1 MSVVID
7 GLSLFYWLGS
17 SQQILADNCL
27 SIELAKINFQFFI
40 FLFAE
45 FFIGV
50 VGSNIGV
57 VKLRNVNGGSWGKR
71 RFAKFSSVNSF
82 VAVGVVSDP
91 VVFGDGV

>member
-1 MSVVID
+1 MSIVVD
-7 GLSLFYWLGS
+7 GFSLFYWFGS

-27 SIELAKINFQFFI
+27 SIELAEINLKFFI
-40 FLFAE
+40 FFLAE

-57 VKLRNVNGGSWGKR
+57 VQLGNINGGSWGKR
-71 RFAKFSSVNSF
+71 RFAKFSGINSF
-82 VAVGVVSDP
+82 VAVGVVSYS